1 MSFYIDPNSQQR
13 IYITTV
19 DYHIIQDDV
28 MSFSDMPSKYA
39 LGSFIS
45 RIIQNYYRWGNLDSN
60 EDYTKWMKEI
70 ANSKNKRGG
79 KSIRLL
85 MNRELCKLLM
95 NLPND
100 IIEKFDR
107 EKDFI
112 EELIHQYASLPYY
125 LRECIYFF
133 DIYNAVYC
141 SIEHESS
148 RYEVEFTYAGDRIKM
163 KPVAMIPDR
172 TNTFN
177 YVIGFSSVVESNE
190 WIIRSYR
197 LQRIQDIIEF
207 KARRFSLSRKEA
219 SILFDYQAIPDAIPY
234 IGYENVK
241 AEVRLTDKGDILYKK
256 IILFQRPRYSEI
268 TCDEPNNHRY
278 IIECSEEQLYNY
290 FIKFG
295 ADVEI
300 ISPYSL
306 RNKMKEV
313 FAKGYRVYNK

>member
-13 IYITTV
+13 IYISTV

-39 LGSFIS
+39 LGSFMS

-85 MNRELCKLLM
+85 MNSELCKLLM

-100 IIEKFDR
+100 IVDKFDR

-112 EELIHQYASLPYY
+112 EELIHQYAGLPYY

-141 SIEHESS
+141 SIEHA
-148 RYEVEFTYAGDRIKM
+148 RF
-163 KPVAMIPDR
+163 MIYS
-172 TNTFN
+172 FLH
-177 YVIGFSSVVESNE
+177 F
-190 WIIRSYR
+190 
-197 LQRIQDIIEF
+197 LH
-207 KARRFSLSRKEA
+207 
-219 SILFDYQAIPDAIPY
+219 
-234 IGYENVK
+234 
-241 AEVRLTDKGDILYKK
+241 LTCKC
-256 IILFQRPRYSEI
+256 P
-268 TCDEPNNHRY
+268 
-278 IIECSEEQLYNY
+278 
-290 FIKFG
+290 
-295 ADVEI
+295 
-300 ISPYSL
+300 
-306 RNKMKEV
+306 
-313 FAKGYRVYNK
+313 